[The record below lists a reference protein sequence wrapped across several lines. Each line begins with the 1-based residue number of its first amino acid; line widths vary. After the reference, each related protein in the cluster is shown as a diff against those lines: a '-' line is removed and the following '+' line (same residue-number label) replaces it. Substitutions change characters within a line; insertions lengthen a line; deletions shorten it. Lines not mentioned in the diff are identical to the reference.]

1 MRLRAWKILGPAM
14 LLLPLLGSLG
24 CSGIN
29 ASHSVSP
36 LDFFLPGAG
45 HFLHMQNSPP
55 PKGPGTNDQLI
66 ASEPAPKL
74 ALAR

>member
-1 MRLRAWKILGPAM
+1 MKLRAWKVLSSAM
-14 LLLPLLGSLG
+14 LTLPLIGGFG

-36 LDFFLPGAG
+36 MDFLLPGAG

-55 PKGPGTNDQLI
+55 PKTPGTKDLLL
-66 ASEPAPKL
+66 ASERAPRL